1 MKTILFVCT
10 GNTCRSPM
18 AEAIARHASE
28 QGRLPSGAALFVG
41 SAGVG
46 ASDGKP
52 PSPEALRALR
62 GMGIDHAGS
71 SKPLSRE
78 MIEKADLIL
87 CMTRQHFE
95 AARRLVADRPALKD
109 RIQLLDPAGDIADP
123 IGMGQEAYDDLARH
137 FAELIPSR
145 ISAMLPP

>member
-46 ASDGKP
+46 AWDGQP
-52 PSPEALRALR
+52 PSPEAVRALR
-62 GMGIDHAGS
+62 SMGIDHAGR
-71 SKPLSRE
+71 SKPLSCE

-87 CMTRQHFE
+87 CMTRSHVE

-109 RIQLLDPAGDIADP
+109 RIQLLDPAGDVADP
-123 IGMGQEAYDDLARH
+123 IGMGQEAYDDLARD

-145 ISAMLPP
+145 ISAMLPS

>member
-18 AEAIARHASE
+18 AEAIARHAAE
-28 QGRLPSGAALFVG
+28 QGRLPSGSALFVG

-46 ASDGKP
+46 AWDGQP
-52 PSPEALRALR
+52 PSPGALRALR
-62 GMGIDHAGS
+62 AMGIDHAGR
-71 SKPLSRE
+71 SKTLSRE

-87 CMTRQHFE
+87 CMTRSHVD
-95 AARRLVADRPALKD
+95 AARRLVADRPTLKD
-109 RIQLLDPAGDIADP
+109 RIQLLDPAGDVADP
-123 IGMGQEAYDDLARH
+123 IGTGQEAYDGLARH

-145 ISAMLPP
+145 ISAMLPS